1 MSRMARI
8 FGIDL
13 RTLALF
19 RICLGALILADLVNR
34 AGFLTVF
41 YTDQGVLTRVAAI
54 GFNHPARISFHLMS
68 SSPLVI
74 GLLFVIAGIL
84 AVLLMLGYRTRLVT
98 VLSWLFLVSLNNRN
112 LIVQQAGDQL
122 ISVLAFWAMFL
133 PLGARYSVDA
143 ALRPDDQPCPPDACV
158 SAATVAILL
167 HVIYVYVIGALLK
180 DSPIWMPEG
189 LAVYYA
195 LHLDSMAT
203 PLAHW
208 FRQFGAILQGLTYYV
223 WTLELL
229 APLLVFSPVWHL
241 PLRLVAMVLLIT
253 MHLGFFLFL
262 EIGLFPFISITSLLL
277 FTPGAVWDWLGQRVY
292 PPSTR
297 AIAIYYDGDC
307 GFCLKTA
314 KLLRTFCLPADV
326 QIRPAQDDPDIR
338 PLFEAEESWVVTDGQ
353 GNRWTKWDA
362 VAFVLRQGPVFWLFG
377 KAFEWR
383 PLARLGDRL
392 YRLIG
397 DNRTGPLAQFS
408 ARFLPYRRQRLR
420 LSRIETLLVGAL
432 AIMVFAHNLTTL
444 SKVDYQL
451 PEPVQAFQRAVR
463 LHATWNMFA
472 PRPRTSDGWFV
483 IRGIMEDGTVVD
495 LWHRRPG
502 EPDTAKPRYVSRW
515 YPDYRWRKYLSRL
528 PDRRYPGQAK
538 NFARYYCRT
547 YNRFD
552 PGPARLATLTI
563 DYHRERTRP
572 DYRPPEY
579 RVIRLLNWNCL
590 PKGDE

>member
-1 MSRMARI
+1 MARI

-19 RICLGALILADLVNR
+19 RICLGAMILTDLINR

-41 YTDQGVLTRVAAI
+41 YTDQGVLTRAAAI
-54 GFNHPARISFHLMS
+54 GFNHPARITFHLMS
-68 SSPLVI
+68 GSPLVI

-112 LIVQQAGDQL
+112 LIILQAGDQL

-133 PLGARYSVDA
+133 PIGARYSVDA
-143 ALRPDDQPCPPDACV
+143 ALRPDDQPRPPDAYFSV
-158 SAATVAILL
+158 ATFAMLL
-167 HVIYVYVIGALLK
+167 QVIYVYVIGALLK

-189 LAVYYA
+189 LAIYYA
-195 LHLDSMAT
+195 LHLDSLAT

-208 FRQFGAILQGLTYYV
+208 FRQFGAILQGLTYYI

-241 PLRLVAMVLLIT
+241 PLRLVAMVLLIA
-253 MHLGFFLFL
+253 MHIGFFLFL
-262 EIGLFPFISITSLLL
+262 EIGLFPFISIASLLL
-277 FTPGAVWDWLGQRVY
+277 FTPGAVWDWLVEQVY

-326 QIRPAQDDPDIR
+326 PIRPAQDDPNIR
-338 PLFEAEESWVVTDGQ
+338 PLFEAEESWVVTDGEGKQ
-353 GNRWTKWDA
+353 WTKWAA
-362 VAFVLRQGPVFWLFG
+362 VAFVLRQSPVFWLIG
-377 KAFEWR
+377 KAFQWR
-383 PLARLGDRL
+383 PLARLGDQL

-397 DNRTGPLAQFS
+397 DNRTGPLGRLS
-408 ARFLPYRRQRLR
+408 ARFLPYRHLWLR
-420 LSRIETLLVGAL
+420 LSRAEALLVGAL
-432 AIMVFAHNLTTL
+432 AVMVFALNLTKL
-444 SKVDYQL
+444 PKVEYRL
-451 PEPVQAFQRAVR
+451 PEVVQGFQKAVR
-463 LHATWNMFA
+463 LHQSWDMFA
-472 PRPRTSDGWFV
+472 PRPLRSDGWFV
-483 IRGIMEDGTVVD
+483 IRGVMENGTVVD
-495 LWHRRPG
+495 LWHGLPG
-502 EPDTAKPRYVSRW
+502 EPDAAKPDTVAQW

-528 PDRRYPGQAK
+528 PDRRYPGQVK
-538 NFARYYCRT
+538 NFARYYCRA

-552 PGPARLATLTI
+552 PGPVRLATLTI
-563 DYHRERTRP
+563 DYHRERTLP
-572 DYRPPEY
+572 DYQPPEY
-579 RVIRLLNWNCL
+579 KVIRLLNWNCL
-590 PKGDE
+590 QKGDG